1 MLQLMQQRMDQ
12 KEVEKNGEKLGE
24 QKGERKSKI
33 EIAKK
38 LLERKMTIKD
48 LQKITLLSKDEIEE
62 LNKEQQ
68 QFIKFLYI
76 GIK

>member
-1 MLQLMQQRMDQ
+1 MLQLMQQKMDQ

-38 LLERKMTIKD
+38 LLERKMLIKD
-48 LQKITLLSKDEIEE
+48 IQEITLLSKNEIEE
-62 LNKEQQ
+62 LNKEQKQ
-68 QFIKFLYI
+68 YI
-76 GIK
+76 